1 MGLCEVIGVDCILA
15 LLLSEVMG
23 KNVVAPVAV
32 ALVIAVL
39 LIVTVSDLVVGAV
52 VVAFVAVAT
61 GSSSFMV
68 FAKGDLSVAWAVT
81 EVIVTIFVGFVVII

>member
-1 MGLCEVIGVDCILA
+1 MGLCEVIGVDCVLA

-52 VVAFVAVAT
+52 VVAFVAVAP
-61 GSSSFMV
+61 GSSSFTV
-68 FAKGDLSVAWAVT
+68 FGKADLSVAGAVT

>member
-1 MGLCEVIGVDCILA
+1 MGLCEVIGVDWVLA
-15 LLLSEVMG
+15 LLLSEVVG

-32 ALVIAVL
+32 FLFIAVL

-52 VVAFVAVAT
+52 VVAFVAVAP
-61 GSSSFMV
+61 GSSGFMV
-68 FAKGDLSVAWAVT
+68 FAKGDLSVACAVT

>member
-1 MGLCEVIGVDCILA
+1 MGLSKVSGVDWILA
-15 LLLSEVMG
+15 LLLSEVIG
-23 KNVVAPVAV
+23 KNVVTSVAV

-52 VVAFVAVAT
+52 VVTFVAVAPDC
-61 GSSSFMV
+61 SSFVV
-68 FAKGDLSVAWAVT
+68 FGKGDLSVAGAVT

>member
-1 MGLCEVIGVDCILA
+1 MGLCEVIGVDWVLA
-15 LLLSEVMG
+15 LLLSEVIG

-32 ALVIAVL
+32 FLLIAVL

-52 VVAFVAVAT
+52 VVAFVAVAPD
-61 GSSSFMV
+61 SSSFVV
-68 FAKGDLSVAWAVT
+68 FGKGDLSVAGAVT